1 VVKKGQFSKVS
12 LQSHGGRREMFLT
25 SRAYHKFDLSCKNSD
40 RAFAKGNAT
49 GRMNGEQK
57 TCLLRK
63 IEFDAKNIN
72 KG

>member
-1 VVKKGQFSKVS
+1 
-12 LQSHGGRREMFLT
+12 MFLT